1 MNRQSWS
8 SQFTYIL
15 AVAGAT
21 VGFGATWRFPY
32 LVGQN
37 GGGAYVLVFIIAMI
51 VIGVPM
57 LLVENAIGRRAHTNA
72 IDAFGGEVNGKKI
85 SKLWRIVGYSGI
97 VGAFGIMAYYMVIG
111 GWVID
116 YIYSIISGTLSLGGG
131 VLSADVTASFYEEQI
146 NGSPIA
152 ISIMTLIFVLIN
164 YIILTSGAIKGLELA
179 AKYLMPLLFLLML
192 GMVAKNLSLDG
203 AMEGI
208 KYYLTPDF
216 SKISSGLF
224 IDVLGQVFFALSLG
238 FATILTLSSFVK
250 KDESLVRTSVF
261 TGALNTLIAVVA
273 GFMIFPS
280 LFTFGI
286 EPNAGPN
293 LVFKS
298 LPIVFSSMT
307 GGTIFA
313 LMFFALLLFAALT
326 TSLPIYEAI
335 ITALEEKTKLKRQSC
350 ILLTLGVIFVLGNI
364 PCALSSNVLADVR
377 VFGMSIFDAFDNI
390 SANIF
395 FVLTSLFSA
404 LFVGWVLGAEA
415 KKEVLRGSEKYAKIV
430 DFWFVYVKFIVP
442 FVILVVFISSFYKS
456 FIG

>member
-1 MNRQSWS
+1 
-8 SQFTYIL
+8 
-15 AVAGAT
+15 
-21 VGFGATWRFPY
+21 
-32 LVGQN
+32 
-37 GGGAYVLVFIIAMI
+37 
-51 VIGVPM
+51 
-57 LLVENAIGRRAHTNA
+57 
-72 IDAFGGEVNGKKI
+72 
-85 SKLWRIVGYSGI
+85 
-97 VGAFGIMAYYMVIG
+97 
-111 GWVID
+111 
-116 YIYSIISGTLSLGGG
+116 
-131 VLSADVTASFYEEQI
+131 
-146 NGSPIA
+146 
-152 ISIMTLIFVLIN
+152 MTLIFVLIN
-164 YIILTSGAIKGLELA
+164 YIILTSGAVKGLELA

-192 GMVAKNLSLDG
+192 GMVARNLSLDG

-250 KDESLVRTSVF
+250 KDESLVSTSVF

-293 LVFKS
+293 LDFKS

-364 PCALSSNVLADVR
+364 PCTLSSNVLADVR

-430 DFWFVYVKFIVP
+430 DFWFIYVKFIVP

>member
-1 MNRQSWS
+1 
-8 SQFTYIL
+8 
-15 AVAGAT
+15 
-21 VGFGATWRFPY
+21 
-32 LVGQN
+32 
-37 GGGAYVLVFIIAMI
+37 
-51 VIGVPM
+51 
-57 LLVENAIGRRAHTNA
+57 
-72 IDAFGGEVNGKKI
+72 
-85 SKLWRIVGYSGI
+85 
-97 VGAFGIMAYYMVIG
+97 
-111 GWVID
+111 
-116 YIYSIISGTLSLGGG
+116 
-131 VLSADVTASFYEEQI
+131 
-146 NGSPIA
+146 
-152 ISIMTLIFVLIN
+152 
-164 YIILTSGAIKGLELA
+164 
-179 AKYLMPLLFLLML
+179 
-192 GMVAKNLSLDG
+192 
-203 AMEGI
+203 
-208 KYYLTPDF
+208 
-216 SKISSGLF
+216 
-224 IDVLGQVFFALSLG
+224 
-238 FATILTLSSFVK
+238 
-250 KDESLVRTSVF
+250 
-261 TGALNTLIAVVA
+261 
-273 GFMIFPS
+273 MIFPS

-335 ITALEEKTKLKRQSC
+335 ITPLEEKTKLKRQSC

-430 DFWFVYVKFIVP
+430 DFWFIYVKFIVP